1 MRLEEL
7 FVNLLNMSIT
17 AGYVV
22 VAVILLR
29 LLLRKAPRWIS
40 CSLWALVGL
49 RLLLPFSFESVMSLI
64 PSSTTVTPDILYSA
78 EPAIG
83 SGVPTVNSVVNPT
96 IAGSLTPAV
105 TDSASPM
112 QIVIS
117 IAGIVWLV
125 GILAMVLYSAV
136 TYVRLR
142 RKVDSAI
149 LLRNNVYKSDAISS
163 PFVLGI
169 VKPRI
174 YLPFAVGEV
183 DSGYVISHE
192 QTHIRRK
199 DHWIK
204 PFGFLLLTVYWFNPL
219 MWIAKRKVS
228 DDLELSCDEAV
239 LEGSDEKIRRK
250 YAELLLRT
258 AGDGRGYTTCLSA
271 AASSLRYRL
280 KNVIT
285 LHRRFAGGVVVGA
298 AMLVLLMG
306 SGSIALSDS
315 GGTVKELIFDKAP
328 EEIFID
334 SVFTYRWNEP

>member
-1 MRLEEL
+1 M
-7 FVNLLNMSIT
+7 MSI
-17 AGYVV
+17 
-22 VAVILLR
+22 I
-29 LLLRKAPRWIS
+29 
-40 CSLWALVGL
+40 
-49 RLLLPFSFESVMSLI
+49 
-64 PSSTTVTPDILYSA
+64 
-78 EPAIG
+78 
-83 SGVPTVNSVVNPT
+83 T
-96 IAGSLTPAV
+96 IF
-105 TDSASPM
+105 
-112 QIVIS
+112 
-117 IAGIVWLV
+117 
-125 GILAMVLYSAV
+125 
-136 TYVRLR
+136 R
-142 RKVDSAI
+142 
-149 LLRNNVYKSDAISS
+149 
-163 PFVLGI
+163 
-169 VKPRI
+169 
-174 YLPFAVGEV
+174 
-183 DSGYVISHE
+183 HE
-192 QTHIRRK
+192 LQHIRRCDTRTK
-199 DHWIK
+199 A
-204 PFGFLLLTVYWFNPL
+204 FLGFCTAMCWFNPL

-334 SVFTYRWNEP
+334 SVFTYRWNENLRGFSSIYGWEESALTEYIASLHVKQVYAGSYPEGEVRQLYVDYAETAEDAVISLSRKKDG